1 MKWLYFLIIVFTIVY
16 ADTCDRFL
24 TQHCIDIPFGFRS
37 ISQMKCLQL
46 IPADF
51 DVSIVYSVKNYIIKK
66 TSNCYDIVS
75 YESPSNVLFSSRC
88 EELCPREYCK
98 LLSNQPNTSIINIF
112 YSESSTYEV
121 TNQAVD
127 LSYDYFLFDSC
138 SSDNRQNVI
147 LRIVVYTLAGVIGVL
162 TIIVVT
168 GCIVGSIL
176 KDKDIFSWRW
186 IRDLFLCR
194 LWRKKK
200 QGEEDFHTF
209 NDNSIPINNKN
220 ESNVF
225 TDLSTISKT
234 ATPPIRS
241 RQKQK
246 AEPPVEDGKKS
257 APSNFTRNLPPVH
270 SAISQDILDGKISS
284 ISIHC

>member
-1 MKWLYFLIIVFTIVY
+1 
-16 ADTCDRFL
+16 
-24 TQHCIDIPFGFRS
+24 
-37 ISQMKCLQL
+37 MKCLRL

-51 DVSIVYSVKNYIIKK
+51 DISIAYSVKNYIIKK
-66 TSNCYDIVS
+66 TSKCYDIVS

-112 YSESSTYEV
+112 YSESSTYDV
-121 TNQAVD
+121 ANQAAD

-138 SSDNRQNVI
+138 SSDSRQNVI
-147 LRIVVYTLAGVIGVL
+147 LRIVVFTLAGVIGVL

-168 GCIVGSIL
+168 GCIVGSLL

-200 QGEEDFHTF
+200 QQEEEDFYPS
-209 NDNSIPINNKN
+209 NNNPIPVNIKKD
-220 ESNVF
+220 SKVS
-225 TDLSTISKT
+225 TDLPTISKT
-234 ATPPIRS
+234 VSPLIRS

-246 AEPPVEDGKKS
+246 AEPPVEDEKKS
-257 APSNFTRNLPPVH
+257 VPSNFNRNLPQVH